1 MEMSVLR
8 DLPQEVSAELSVAQA
23 RAAFVAVCF
32 SPRLYGHA
40 FPQLQQPVHA
50 KAGSRWPEL
59 PDVRYAVVSLLSS
72 PAPDLIPA

>member
-1 MEMSVLR
+1 MEMSVR
-8 DLPQEVSAELSVAQA
+8 RYRVRSQPAELLTVRA
-23 RAAFVAVCF
+23 RAVFSATCF
-32 SPRLYGHA
+32 SLRWYDRVFL
-40 FPQLQQPVHA
+40 QLQLPVHA